1 MCLFVHVPGEIGD
14 SLQHSILCQNL
25 DREGSSFSVLDHL
38 MHSLRR
44 ITTCNIAKNQG
55 PKCRLDPYA
64 KYIGLMFEIILS
76 SPAGEEKQ
84 INILVQFDWT
94 FVVKLI

>member
-1 MCLFVHVPGEIGD
+1 MALARGKSLGDHGYKAPEITRATLMIIRQSYMYKYMCLFVHVPGEIGD

-44 ITTCNIAKNQG
+44 ITAAIK
-55 PKCRLDPYA
+55 
-64 KYIGLMFEIILS
+64 
-76 SPAGEEKQ
+76 
-84 INILVQFDWT
+84 
-94 FVVKLI
+94 